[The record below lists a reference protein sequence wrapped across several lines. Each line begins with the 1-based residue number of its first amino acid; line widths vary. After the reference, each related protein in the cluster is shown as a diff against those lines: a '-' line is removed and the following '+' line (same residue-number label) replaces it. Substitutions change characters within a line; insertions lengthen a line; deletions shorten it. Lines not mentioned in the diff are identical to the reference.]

1 MILSLPE
8 PLDSEGSLEPFSP
21 KSSYAEAEST
31 SGHRA
36 ELSAPPAPPAIRRSS
51 PESKTTVE
59 GSTGLV
65 IGADE
70 ESRQDT
76 NNQQEG
82 RKPAKMRSS
91 VACARC
97 RRSKIKCINA
107 GINTVC
113 VPCHQNNREC
123 TYPAPSVVSSSST
136 KRSEHPSGSGVDGEG
151 ETKRP
156 RRREADSGT
165 KQTNRT
171 GEDPLETPPISP
183 KLWREIYELFMQHY
197 SAELSFLHKQTFFDR
212 IRNMEESGRRS
223 RETQLFLLGMLSL
236 TARFVPE
243 LVSYPYPSNPSRHP
257 YLRTG
262 DPLNASEFY
271 AHALEV
277 RLDAV
282 TMATPSLDIL
292 QALLM
297 LGLHNWGMCRGLR
310 SWVWVGAATRYQ
322 RISTGL
328 TIHRTN

>member
-1 MILSLPE
+1 
-8 PLDSEGSLEPFSP
+8 
-21 KSSYAEAEST
+21 
-31 SGHRA
+31 
-36 ELSAPPAPPAIRRSS
+36 
-51 PESKTTVE
+51 
-59 GSTGLV
+59 V

-70 ESRQDT
+70 DSRRDT
-76 NNQQEG
+76 NTQQEG

-136 KRSEHPSGSGVDGEG
+136 KRSEHPSGTGADGEG

-156 RRREADSGT
+156 RRREADNGG
-165 KQTNRT
+165 KQTHRP
-171 GEDPLETPPISP
+171 GEDPLETPPITS
-183 KLWREIYELFMQHY
+183 KLWREIYSIFMLHY
-197 SAELSFLHKQTFFDR
+197 SAELSFLHKETFFDR
-212 IRNMEESGRRS
+212 IRKMEETGRRS
-223 RETQLFLLGMLSL
+223 RGTQLFLLGMLSL

-243 LVSYPYPSNPSRHP
+243 LVSYPYPSDPSQHP
-257 YLRTG
+257 YLRPG

-282 TMATPSLDIL
+282 TIATPSLDIL

-310 SWVWVGAATRYQ
+310 SWVWVGAATRYVL
-322 RISTGL
+322 SFTGPGIYL
-328 TIHRTN
+328 AD

>member
-1 MILSLPE
+1 
-8 PLDSEGSLEPFSP
+8 
-21 KSSYAEAEST
+21 
-31 SGHRA
+31 
-36 ELSAPPAPPAIRRSS
+36 
-51 PESKTTVE
+51 VE
-59 GSTGLV
+59 DATGLV

-70 ESRQDT
+70 DSRRDS

-97 RRSKIKCINA
+97 RRSKIKCINN

-113 VPCHQNNREC
+113 VSCHQNNREC
-123 TYPAPSVVSSSST
+123 TYPAPSVSSSSST
-136 KRSEHPSGSGVDGEG
+136 KRSEHPSAVGVDGEG
-151 ETKRP
+151 EPKRP
-156 RRREADSGT
+156 RRREIEGGT
-165 KQTNRT
+165 KQAHRT
-171 GEDPLETPPISP
+171 GEDPLDTPPISS
-183 KLWREIYELFMQHY
+183 KLWREIYQLFMQHY
-197 SAELSFLHKQTFFDR
+197 SAELSFIHKQTFFDR
-212 IRNMEESGRRS
+212 IRTMEETGKRS
-223 RETQLFLLGMLSL
+223 RDTQLFLLGMLSL

-243 LVSYPYPSNPSRHP
+243 LVSYPYPSDLSRQS
-257 YLRTG
+257 YLKTG

-310 SWVWVGAATRYQ
+310 SWMWVGAATRYLSMPMDLNLHF
-322 RISTGL
+322 R
-328 TIHRTN
+328 

>member
-1 MILSLPE
+1 M
-8 PLDSEGSLEPFSP
+8 EPFSP
-21 KSSYAEAEST
+21 KTTNAEAVSH
-31 SGHRA
+31 SGPNLD
-36 ELSAPPAPPAIRRSS
+36 LSIHPAQPIVRRSS
-51 PESKTTVE
+51 LEAKLTVE
-59 GSTGLV
+59 GTTGLV
-65 IGADE
+65 TGADE
-70 ESRQDT
+70 DSRRDS

-82 RKPAKMRSS
+82 GKPAKMRSS

-97 RRSKIKCINA
+97 RRSKIKCINN
-107 GINTVC
+107 GVNTVC

-123 TYPAPSVVSSSST
+123 TYPVPSLTSGLST
-136 KRSEHPSGSGVDGEG
+136 KRSEHPSGIGVDGEG

-156 RRREADSGT
+156 RRREADVGM
-165 KQTNRT
+165 KQGHRI
-171 GEDPLETPPISP
+171 GEDPLETPPISS
-183 KLWREIYELFMQHY
+183 KLWREIYQLFMQHY

-243 LVSYPYPSNPSRHP
+243 LVSYPYPSDPSRNSD
-257 YLRTG
+257 LRTG

-310 SWVWVGAATRYQ
+310 SWVWVGAATRYE
-322 RISTGL
+322 
-328 TIHRTN
+328 